1 LAAPGADGQ
10 GGSARGRSTQVVS
23 VDLLGVLGGILVL
36 PGLPELYAR
45 MAGASRFSGLAGM
58 VLLAVARAPAARFC
72 L

>member
-1 LAAPGADGQ
+1 
-10 GGSARGRSTQVVS
+10 VVS